1 MKIVYFKG
9 KPAFIKRLLYFAFF
23 LISFNAYSA
32 PTLNILNWD
41 DYISEDIIKGWED
54 QTGAKIRIVTYDDE
68 VARDAFL
75 TDISQN
81 QIDLAIVDAQSS
93 KKLSD
98 LGYLANLDNS
108 VMRRDIDPNW
118 LNQCG
123 DFAIPYLWGTF
134 GIAYRTDK
142 LKETVTSWAD
152 LFTSREDLVGHIG
165 MISDYYSLTAP
176 ALLILNLAPN
186 TNKEEDLKQAYEV
199 LKKQAN
205 DVLTYEYAPSY
216 LLNSDKQ
223 DNLYVAA
230 VYSGDQYSMNDLI
243 GKDVWRYVLPD
254 EGSFIWLDCWVIPVR
269 SEKKMLAMS
278 FLTFIAESEIAALN
292 SESLGVATVNHKA
305 YLLQSKSFRE
315 DNLIYPSEEDFEKLL
330 PFSNLSY
337 SNIRKRTR
345 MLEAVKVIHESK

>member
-1 MKIVYFKG
+1 MKNVHFKG
-9 KPAFIKRLLYFAFF
+9 KSAFIKRLLYFGFF
-23 LISFNAYSA
+23 LISFNAYST

-41 DYISEDIIKGWED
+41 DYISEDVVKGWED
-54 QTGAKIRIVTYDDE
+54 QTGARIRIITYDDE
-68 VARDAFL
+68 VARDALL

-98 LGYLANLDNS
+98 LGYVANLDDP
-108 VMRRDIDPNW
+108 VMRRDIDPSW
-118 LNQCG
+118 LDQCG

-142 LKETVTSWAD
+142 LKKPVSSWAD
-152 LFTSREDLVGHIG
+152 LFTSRQDLVGHIG

-176 ALLILNLAPN
+176 ALLTLNLAPN
-186 TNKEEDLKQAYEV
+186 TDKEEDLKQAYEV
-199 LKKQAN
+199 LKKQAD

-230 VYSGDQYSMNDLI
+230 VYSGDQHSMNDLM
-243 GKDVWRYVLPD
+243 GKEVWEYFLPD
-254 EGSFIWLDCWVIPVR
+254 EGSFVWLDCWIIPSN
-269 SEKKMLAMS
+269 SEKQLLAKS
-278 FLTFIAESEIAALN
+278 FLKFIGQAAVAALN
-292 SESLGVATVNHKA
+292 SESLGVATVNRKA

-315 DNLIYPSEEDFEKLL
+315 DDLIYPSEEDFNKLL
-330 PFSNLSY
+330 SFSNLSY